1 MTNKQTDLNFNKI
14 FGIIYIETMKGEKLM
29 DATKIFDTL
38 RQRYND
44 ANDKYPGQVI
54 AIATFGSQNYG
65 ISHEDSD
72 IDTKTI

>member
-1 MTNKQTDLNFNKI
+1 
-14 FGIIYIETMKGEKLM
+14 M

-54 AIATFGSQNYG
+54 AIATFGSQN
-65 ISHEDSD
+65 
-72 IDTKTI
+72 